1 MSSKELKYCF
11 QNVSAERLRSLI
23 NTICDASDET
33 RAIFEQ
39 ELLTQEHDSG
49 ARKTKPGQPRYLKCE
64 NCEKEFD
71 VTGNIK
77 DSCNYHERVLIEFPR
92 IQGNPDT
99 SQASWK
105 PMMTFGSTMISMIM
119 TRVILL
125 NQNIIERLFQR
136 DLSGIAATSNLML
149 LDALS
154 RSTSTSLIN
163 NITRWMGGRLQ
174 VKTDQ

>member
-23 NTICDASDET
+23 DTICDVSDET

-39 ELLTQEHDSG
+39 ELLTQEQG
-49 ARKTKPGQPRYLKCE
+49 ATSRKTKPGQPRYLKCE

-77 DSCNYHERVLIEFPR
+77 DSCNYHEGMLIKFLCD
-92 IQGNPDT
+92 QGNPDT
-99 SQASWK
+99 QQASWK
-105 PMMTFGSTMISMIM
+105 PMMTFGSTMISMTT

-125 NQNIIERLFQR
+125 NQSIIGRPIQR
-136 DLSGIAATSNLML
+136 DSFGIAVMSNLML
-149 LDALS
+149 LDALF

-163 NITRWMGGRLQ
+163 NMIRWMGGRLQ
-174 VKTDQ
+174 VKTDR